1 MLWVFSLKFTLEGLA
16 CGELYF
22 YSGVV
27 WRKVGES
34 GLFALFLK
42 SKWGISVFRGVQH
55 INMDAKGRMAMP
67 ARYRDALKTDES
79 PEMIATIDTQY
90 RCLLIYPLHTWEPIE
105 KQLQDL
111 PALNPNARKLSRLLL
126 GHASELDLDANGRI
140 RIPSVL
146 QDYAQLDKKLV
157 LVGQGKKFELWSE
170 DNWQI
175 ECGQAIED
183 ANSGELIMPDEFANL
198 VL

>member
-1 MLWVFSLKFTLEGLA
+1 M
-16 CGELYF
+16 
-22 YSGVV
+22 
-27 WRKVGES
+27 
-34 GLFALFLK
+34 
-42 SKWGISVFRGVQH
+42 FRGIQN

-67 ARYRDALKTDES
+67 ARYRDALNSDHA
-79 PEMIATIDTQY
+79 PQLIATIDAQS
-90 RCLLIYPLHTWEPIE
+90 RCLLLYPLHTWEDIE

-111 PALNPNARKLSRLLL
+111 PALNPATRRITRLVL
-126 GHASELDLDANGRI
+126 GHATELDLDANGRV

-170 DNWQI
+170 GNWQA
-175 ECGQAIED
+175 ECDQAMAD
-183 ANSGELIMPDEFANL
+183 ANSGLLELPDEFANL